1 MSCKICGRYSYTE
14 SFHSI
19 EEQNEFEK
27 YENQLDRY
35 SRRDLIEILKE
46 VYLLRSENEVLREI
60 NSEYKYLVKDFREQ
74 LLSPSFNFDIED
86 YNSTL
91 ENVEELEKKID

>member
-1 MSCKICGRYSYTE
+1 MSCKICDRYSCTE

-35 SRRDLIEILKE
+35 SRRDLIELLKE
-46 VYLLRSENEVLREI
+46 ADSLRIENKILREI

-74 LLSPSFNFDIED
+74 LLSPSSNFDIED
-86 YNSTL
+86 YNVTL
-91 ENVEELEKKID
+91 ENVEELENTF

>member
-1 MSCKICGRYSYTE
+1 MSCKICDRYSCTE

-35 SRRDLIEILKE
+35 SRRDLIELLKE
-46 VYLLRSENEVLREI
+46 VDLLKSENEVLREV

-74 LLSPSFNFDIED
+74 LLSPSSNFDIED
-86 YNSTL
+86 YDTTL
-91 ENVEELEKKID
+91 ENVEELENS